1 VICSLQAETEEYKKT
16 IDNANHKACDEQS
29 PEKVRA
35 AQNMQRLQRAAPTA
49 RDLQEPKQA
58 SADDMQRQN
67 EDALS
72 SPDTK
77 ILLSFGSMN
86 SPELKEHIQHLQAL
100 LKEAMQQRDASTGSA
115 NWMGE
120 AKGTGH
126 SHERQE
132 IVKLMDDLA
141 AKQAEVRELTSHLV
155 RSKGREFAL
164 TRDMQLADEK
174 LRQAT
179 EEKNHAYVQLETVMQ
194 NLQGRESIGSAASPP
209 LSPSP
214 FDFPAISSWP
224 RSARPP
230 GVYSDYSPFPRG
242 RAAEEVAGLKAR
254 VLELESTLEEGKRDM
269 IELLQEAD
277 RKDRHIQELLAASF
291 KGSVCSPQTP
301 TDSAHPQHHVRDES
315 HAPPPPLKDPSTTD
329 VDASSIDG
337 RGDSPS
343 ADTEVENEYMQSQPG
358 PSLYASVSQ
367 GPSRRSS
374 ITSTLSHRTSPR
386 LISLPSTP
394 MSNGYGY
401 FQDEIDDIYA
411 TSGNK
416 ERSPVIAESQ
426 TGEPQHFTIHGC
438 GQGLVRITSSSSY
451 M

>member
-1 VICSLQAETEEYKKT
+1 MEEYKTKN
-16 IDNANHKACDEQS
+16 DNANHKAWDQQS
-29 PEKVRA
+29 PQKVRA
-35 AQNMQRLQRAAPTA
+35 AQNMQRLQRAAPPA

-58 SADDMQRQN
+58 SADDMQRQQKQDH

-72 SPDTK
+72 SPDTQ
-77 ILLSFGSMN
+77 LSPAFGSMS
-86 SPELKEHIQHLQAL
+86 SPDLKEHIQHLQAL
-100 LKEAMQQRDASTGSA
+100 LKEAMQQRDASGGRA
-115 NWMGE
+115 NLMEE
-120 AKGTGH
+120 AKVIG
-126 SHERQE
+126 HERQD
-132 IVKLMDDLA
+132 IVKLLDDLA
-141 AKQAEVRELTSHLV
+141 AKEAEVRELTSHLV

-174 LRQAT
+174 LWKAI
-179 EEKNHAYVQLETVMQ
+179 EEKNHAHVQFEAVMQ
-194 NLQGRESIGSAASPP
+194 NLQGRESTGSAASPP

-230 GVYSDYSPFPRG
+230 DVYSDYSPFPRA
-242 RAAEEVAGLKAR
+242 RAAEEVVRLKAR
-254 VLELESTLEEGKRDM
+254 VVELETTLEEGKRDM

-277 RKDRHIQELLAASF
+277 RKDRHIQELLASSF
-291 KGSVCSPQTP
+291 KGSECSPQTP
-301 TDSAHPQHHVRDES
+301 NHSAHPQHHVRDES
-315 HAPPPPLKDPSTTD
+315 HAPPPPLKDPSTTE
-329 VDASSIDG
+329 VDASDIDR
-337 RGDSPS
+337 RGDSHS
-343 ADTEVENEYMQSQPG
+343 ADTEVENEDMKSQQG
-358 PSLYASVSQ
+358 PSVYASVSQ

-394 MSNGYGY
+394 MSNGRGY

-411 TSGNK
+411 TRGNK

-426 TGEPQHFTIHGC
+426 NGEPQHFTIHGC
-438 GQGLVRITSSSSY
+438 GQGPVRITSSSSY

>member
-1 VICSLQAETEEYKKT
+1 VICSLQAETEEYKT
-16 IDNANHKACDEQS
+16 TNDNANHKACVEQS
-29 PEKVRA
+29 PQKVRA
-35 AQNMQRLQRAAPTA
+35 AQYMQRLQQAAPTA
-49 RDLQEPKQA
+49 RGLQEPKQA
-58 SADDMQRQN
+58 SVDDMQRQN
-67 EDALS
+67 KDALS

-77 ILLSFGSMN
+77 LLPSFGSMN
-86 SPELKEHIQHLQAL
+86 SPELKVHLQHLQAL
-100 LKEAMQQRDASTGSA
+100 LKEATQQRDASTGSA
-115 NWMGE
+115 TWMEE

-126 SHERQE
+126 ERQD
-132 IVKLMDDLA
+132 IVKLLDDLA
-141 AKQAEVRELTSHLV
+141 AKEAEVRELTSHLV

-179 EEKNHAYVQLETVMQ
+179 EEKNHAHVQLEAVMQ

-230 GVYSDYSPFPRG
+230 DVYSDYSPFPRG
-242 RAAEEVAGLKAR
+242 RAAEEVARLKAR

-337 RGDSPS
+337 RGDSHG
-343 ADTEVENEYMQSQPG
+343 ADTEVENEDMQSQQG